1 MQFKEEKNVKK
12 SILKPI
18 SVWLILAALLICTLA
33 PVSVKAADHE
43 HEFVDGL
50 CTVCG
55 KYEVSFS
62 SRIPIK
68 DKLTKDIEE
77 KGTIETLEYA
87 TRAYAAEK
95 DGEEIPVT
103 KHLQVYLPYGYD
115 PAQTYNVLY
124 LTHGAGESEYYWL
137 NDEPV
142 YEGTKAMGKTT
153 KAVLNNMIKQELCDP
168 LIVVAVTSIT
178 EGPDMEEQTSYHDN
192 NGFAQELRNDIV
204 PFVESQYSTYAQGDV
219 SEENL
224 IATRDHRG
232 FAGFSMGGGV
242 TASQVMMP
250 NLDMFSWFGTYS
262 PAFGEEVFPYT
273 PEDFQAALES
283 FGLENYPIHYWFNG
297 DGTADFVLES
307 HVAFNTKVLELMP
320 DWFQDGKNYAW
331 IEFKG
336 GSHAYNCWIVDLY
349 DSLLVFFK

>member
-1 MQFKEEKNVKK
+1 MTKRVSGLFTACLV
-12 SILKPI
+12 
-18 SVWLILAALLICTLA
+18 LAALLICVMTPLCI
-33 PVSVKAADHE
+33 KAADHE
-43 HEFVDGL
+43 HVYVDGV
-50 CTVCG
+50 CECG
-55 KYEVSFS
+55 KYEVSFL

-77 KGTIETLEYA
+77 KGTVETLEYQ
-87 TRAYAAEK
+87 TRAYAAEAE
-95 DGEEIPVT
+95 GQEIPVT

-124 LTHGAGESEYYWL
+124 LTHGADESEYYWL

-153 KAVLNNMIKQELCDP
+153 RAVLNNMIADGTCEP
-168 LIVVAVTSIT
+168 LIVVSITSIT
-178 EGPDMEEQTSYHDN
+178 ESPDGESVSFVTND
-192 NGFAQELRNDIV
+192 GFTQELRNDIV
-204 PFVESQYSTYAQGDV
+204 PFVESKYSTYAGGDT

-232 FAGFSMGGGV
+232 FAGFSMGGAT
-242 TASQVMMP
+242 TALHAMMR
-250 NLDMFSWFGTYS
+250 NLDIFSWFGTYS
-262 PAFGEEVFPYT
+262 AAFGEEVFPYT
-273 PEDFQAALES
+273 PEDFQAALEGY
-283 FGLENYPIHYWFNG
+283 GLENYPVNYWFNG
-297 DGTADFVLES
+297 DGTADFVLEA
-307 HVAFNTKVLELMP
+307 HTAFNTKVLELMP
-320 DWFQDGKNYAW
+320 DWFKDGKNYAW